1 LGSDAGVIV
10 RAIDRFLEASR
21 ASDRDAQVRSIE
33 NPLAKQLRTGWRKQG
48 KAFLSALGGIRDQFP
63 AQESWRL
70 REAVG
75 DAWQPIWSDSS
86 AAGDPT
92 MEGALNSGAEDAYL
106 AGAVATEASLG
117 LSTGFNLSN
126 PLAVRYLDKYAADL
140 VSNIDDTTRDTLN
153 RLITGGVQEGLS
165 YQKIAATLRD
175 QFDNWSEP
183 QAHIL
188 DRAEMV
194 AVTEVGN
201 AYESGSR
208 AVVQDLQ
215 DSGLEY
221 EKSWLAEGDAC
232 PICEANAEQDWI
244 PADDAFDSG
253 DDTPTAHPACRCTTL
268 YQRIN
273 SDGSTTDE
281 GDSGSGE

>member
-1 LGSDAGVIV
+1 
-10 RAIDRFLEASR
+10 
-21 ASDRDAQVRSIE
+21 
-33 NPLAKQLRTGWRKQG
+33 
-48 KAFLSALGGIRDQFP
+48 
-63 AQESWRL
+63 
-70 REAVG
+70 
-75 DAWQPIWSDSS
+75 
-86 AAGDPT
+86 
-92 MEGALNSGAEDAYL
+92 MEEALNSGAEDAL
-106 AGAVATEASLG
+106 MAGAAATEASLG
-117 LSTGFNLSN
+117 LETSFNLSN

-140 VSNIDDTTRDTLN
+140 VSNIDETTRDTLN

-183 QAHIL
+183 QAFIQ

-194 AVTEVGN
+194 AVTEIGN
-201 AYESGSR
+201 AYEAGSR

-215 DSGLEY
+215 DTGLEY

-244 PADDAFDSG
+244 SADDGFDSG

-268 YQRIN
+268 YRRVN

-281 GDSGSGE
+281 GDTGGE